1 MVFQVGRST
10 VRLFSSSSAAASYR
24 LFSVPLLQRVSAAYN
39 SIAGAVGEA
48 PSITHVAGHVRAF
61 ATRPASRP
69 KAHTGRT
76 TTTPRKA
83 KAKATTEATAAKTN
97 AGTAPKAKSS
107 LRSKAKAKPKAKA
120 KAKAKAKS
128 KKVRKPS
135 EKAIALAAARAVSA
149 KKRDLKLLALKKPT
163 ELPATPF
170 LVINQELSK
179 DAHGLRVKEA
189 SAKFKALQPA
199 ELEVKSA
206 ACSRT
211 LHHRLTGTNL
221 GQPELQPHR
230 QREQGRKP

>member
-97 AGTAPKAKSS
+97 VGTALKAKSS
-107 LRSKAKAKPKAKA
+107 LRSKAKAKP

-149 KKRDLKLLALKKPT
+149 KTRDLKLLALKKPT

-221 GQPELQPHR
+221 GQPALQPHR